1 MKKILTIGRGAQ
13 CDICIN
19 DSTDVVS
26 RNHAILEIKSNNKY
40 FIIDQSRNGTYVNGM
55 RITPNEKVPI
65 TRDDVVSF
73 AHIREL
79 DWSLVPKSNN
89 LSLWLGLAAA
99 VVLAL
104 IVVLLL
110 FFHKRNDGNLNLL
123 SKEGLY
129 EQTDNGGGNVLNPAP
144 QDQTDNSAAEGDE
157 ADAADPNDKNDQ
169 TEAEQSDDKND
180 KTKAEEPAQPKKQTT
195 KKDNPVDAIL

>member
-1 MKKILTIGRGAQ
+1 MKKILTIGRGTQ

-19 DSTDVVS
+19 DSTDVLS

-65 TRDDVVSF
+65 TRDDVISF

-79 DWSLVPKSNN
+79 DWSLVPKNNN

-99 VVLAL
+99 VVLVLL

-110 FFHKRNDGNLNLL
+110 FYNKSTDDNLNLL
-123 SKEGLY
+123 GKGALY
-129 EQTDNGGGNVLNPAP
+129 EQTENGSDGVLNPNP
-144 QDQTDNSAAEGDE
+144 IDETDSST
-157 ADAADPNDKNDQ
+157 
-169 TEAEQSDDKND
+169 TEDDKANATD
-180 KTKAEEPAQPKKQTT
+180 SNQPEKQAPKK
-195 KKDNPVDAIL
+195 KDPVDAIL